1 MINLAIGYLS
11 TLIDEDT
18 LAVYYR
24 TLGQT
29 IIVSGRTYPYKDKI
43 KALGGRFQGDQ
54 KVWHIEH
61 TEQTLTQIDTL
72 CKGVGGGKLKD
83 QANELIESATK
94 PEPPISNSLV
104 EDSSQALNQ
113 QDMSGLTV
121 SELMQKINMTISQAF
136 PRSVWM
142 IGEVQNLNLR
152 AKGCFFN
159 LADLKE
165 NASKS
170 ASITASCV
178 IWSST
183 MKHLKETLK
192 TESLE
197 NILQDG
203 MKIRVLVTVNF
214 YKDRGHISLGVQDI
228 DPRFTKG
235 VLALAREELMKE
247 LRQKGLDRLN
257 PSLSL
262 SPFPFKIGLI
272 SADGSRAKSDFLDQ
286 LHLYKFPG
294 EVIFYA
300 AAMQGENT
308 LSEVCRGIGELA
320 AHQCDLIVVTRG
332 GGSLADLRWFD
343 SKQIAL
349 AIANCKVPV
358 LAAIGH
364 QDDVCVAEMVSFR
377 REKTPTAAADF
388 ILSVFQQTKERLSR
402 AALQLY
408 QKLNLQLS
416 KTSKAHTSIRDRLL
430 FSASNLIDG
439 QNRLLTSRLGQI
451 QFAFNKT
458 LNQVEKALE
467 TQRYELQSKGLRDI
481 TNRGQRLD
489 SQHYSLQKI
498 AQQNFYTYM
507 IRLNQL
513 PVKLLNAVQSK
524 HTVTEKSIAE
534 LETKVTRIDP
544 SPWLKKGWTQLMS
557 GQTKISSVQQLKPGQ
572 GLSARLLDGKLDLT
586 VSHIEN
592 KKD

>member
-1 MINLAIGYLS
+1 MS
-11 TLIDEDT
+11 LIEEGA

-61 TEQTLTQIDTL
+61 NEDNLAQIDTL
-72 CKGVGGGKLKD
+72 CKGVGGGRLKEPTIKSVPPLLNTSPSTSETSLND
-83 QANELIESATK
+83 DPK
-94 PEPPISNSLV
+94 PE
-104 EDSSQALNQ
+104 NQ
-113 QDMSGLTV
+113 QDLSGLTV
-121 SELMQKINMTISQAF
+121 SELMQKINMTISQSF
-136 PRSVWM
+136 PRAVWM

-170 ASITASCV
+170 ATMTASCV

-183 MKHLKETLK
+183 IRHIREKLKA
-192 TESLE
+192 ESLE

-203 MKIRVLVTVNF
+203 MKIRVLVTINF
-214 YKDRGHISLGVQDI
+214 YKDRGQISLGVRDI

-235 VLALAREELMKE
+235 ALALAREELMKE

-294 EVIFYA
+294 NVIFYA
-300 AAMQGENT
+300 SAMQGEHT
-308 LSEVCRGIGELA
+308 LSEVCQGISELA

-343 SKQIAL
+343 SKQIAH
-349 AIANCKVPV
+349 AIAHCKIPV

-408 QKLNLQLS
+408 QQLNLHLN
-416 KTSKAHTSIRDRLL
+416 KTIKAHTSIRDRLL
-430 FSASNLIDG
+430 FSASSRIDN
-439 QNRLLTSRLGQI
+439 QNRLLSSKLGQV
-451 QFAFNKT
+451 QFGFNKI
-458 LNQVEKALE
+458 LSQVERTLE
-467 TQRYELQSKGLRDI
+467 AQRYALQTKGLRHISNQDQLI
-481 TNRGQRLD
+481 DNK
-489 SQHYSLQKI
+489 HFSLQKI
-498 AQQNFYTYM
+498 AQQNFYM
-507 IRLNQL
+507 HMMAMNKL
-513 PVKLLNAVQSK
+513 PVKLLHAVQAK
-524 HTVTEKSIAE
+524 HREAEKTLSE
-534 LETKVTRIDP
+534 LENNVTRIDP
-544 SPWLKKGWTQLMS
+544 SPWLQKGWTQLMS
-557 GQTKISSVQQLKPGQ
+557 DQSRVTSVSQLTQGQHI
-572 GLSARLLDGKLDLT
+572 SARLLDGKLDLT
-586 VSHIEN
+586 VSNIEL
-592 KKD
+592 KREHHEQ

>member
-1 MINLAIGYLS
+1 
-11 TLIDEDT
+11 
-18 LAVYYR
+18 
-24 TLGQT
+24 
-29 IIVSGRTYPYKDKI
+29 
-43 KALGGRFQGDQ
+43 
-54 KVWHIEH
+54 
-61 TEQTLTQIDTL
+61 
-72 CKGVGGGKLKD
+72 
-83 QANELIESATK
+83 
-94 PEPPISNSLV
+94 
-104 EDSSQALNQ
+104 
-113 QDMSGLTV
+113 
-121 SELMQKINMTISQAF
+121 MQKINMTISQAF
-136 PRSVWM
+136 PRSIWM

-214 YKDRGHISLGVQDI
+214 YKDRGQISLGVQDI

-235 VLALAREELMKE
+235 ALALAREELMKE

-294 EVIFYA
+294 QVIFYA

-308 LSEVCRGIGELA
+308 LTEVCRGISELEE
-320 AHQCDLIVVTRG
+320 HQCDLIVVTRG

-364 QDDVCVAEMVSFR
+364 QDDVVRSR
-377 REKTPTAAADF
+377 
-388 ILSVFQQTKERLSR
+388 RLS
-402 AALQLY
+402 
-408 QKLNLQLS
+408 
-416 KTSKAHTSIRDRLL
+416 I
-430 FSASNLIDG
+430 
-439 QNRLLTSRLGQI
+439 
-451 QFAFNKT
+451 
-458 LNQVEKALE
+458 
-467 TQRYELQSKGLRDI
+467 
-481 TNRGQRLD
+481 
-489 SQHYSLQKI
+489 
-498 AQQNFYTYM
+498 
-507 IRLNQL
+507 
-513 PVKLLNAVQSK
+513 
-524 HTVTEKSIAE
+524 
-534 LETKVTRIDP
+534 
-544 SPWLKKGWTQLMS
+544 
-557 GQTKISSVQQLKPGQ
+557 
-572 GLSARLLDGKLDLT
+572 LT
-586 VSHIEN
+586 VCDHESSPSILLQTQAGN
-592 KKD
+592 SRWP